1 LLIFRGLG
9 ITKAALVVVGAAAAV
24 AAQMSISV
32 SDVNNQ
38 YFKLTEQYTVV
49 MQADDV
55 TCMKAGTA
63 QLSFLSDLLRLS

>member
-1 LLIFRGLG
+1 MLIFWGGLG
-9 ITKAALVVVGAAAAV
+9 ITKAALVVEAA

-32 SDVNNQ
+32 SDVYNQ

-55 TCMKAGTA
+55 TCIKAGTA

>member
-1 LLIFRGLG
+1 LGGLG
-9 ITKAALVVVGAAAAV
+9 ITKAALVVVGAAAAA

>member
-1 LLIFRGLG
+1 LG
-9 ITKAALVVVGAAAAV
+9 ITKAALVVVGAA

-38 YFKLTEQYTVV
+38 YFKLTDQYTVV

-63 QLSFLSDLLRLS
+63 QLGFLSDFLRLS

>member
-1 LLIFRGLG
+1 LG
-9 ITKAALVVVGAAAAV
+9 ITKAVIVVGAAAAAAAA

-55 TCMKAGTA
+55 MCMKAGTA
-63 QLSFLSDLLRLS
+63 QLSFLSDFLR

>member
-1 LLIFRGLG
+1 MG
-9 ITKAALVVVGAAAAV
+9 ITKAALVVGAAA

-38 YFKLTEQYTVV
+38 YFKLTEQDTVV

-63 QLSFLSDLLRLS
+63 QLGFLSDFLRLS